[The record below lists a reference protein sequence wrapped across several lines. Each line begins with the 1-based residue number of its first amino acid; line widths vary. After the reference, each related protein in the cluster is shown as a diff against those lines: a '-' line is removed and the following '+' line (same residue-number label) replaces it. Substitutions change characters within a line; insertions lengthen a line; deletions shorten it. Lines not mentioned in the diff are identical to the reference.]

1 MISLVNYSVLKIFL
15 GRVLT
20 FPTPDSAHDFPEGF
34 IAVSEQGKIV
44 DCGKWDKEK
53 IKYYKKSSSPVKFID
68 FSNSEENADERS
80 YNRINA
86 ERYLR
91 KSASNKGYIIMPGFI
106 DMHLHLP
113 QFHLRG
119 HYGASLLDWLK
130 TYIIPAEN
138 NLTPSQKTKSFIKAF
153 YQEMWRNGTTT
164 AVIFSSNSFNFTDQA
179 FQVAKDVG
187 FRAILGKTMADRKYS
202 SIITA
207 VESTEKSLRES
218 IELFEK
224 WHGVDD
230 LLYYAFSPR
239 FAPAVTEKL
248 LCEVGRF
255 CSKNSAYIHTH
266 LAETTDE
273 LNLTRKFFPKYKTY
287 TELYYKTGILGEK
300 TIVAHAIH
308 LKESEYKLL
317 AKTKANVAH
326 CPSSNFFLHSGLAN
340 TQKMEDYKIKI
351 GLGSDVGA
359 GPSFSLFTIMRDA
372 YYVRSTPPAK
382 SFYNATLGAAKAL
395 GLDNRIGSIA
405 TGKDA
410 DFVVVKYPYWC
421 NKDVSRTRL
430 LSQLMFRGD
439 DHLTIETYT
448 RGKKVYQKIG

>member
-1 MISLVNYSVLKIFL
+1 MFTIYLSRVIS
-15 GRVLT
+15 
-20 FPTPDSAHDFPEGF
+20 FPTPDFAHDFSEGF
-34 IAVSEQGKIV
+34 IAVSEKGKII
-44 DCGKWDKEK
+44 DYGKWDKTKEK
-53 IKYYKKSSSPVKFID
+53 QFQKSGQEFKVIN
-68 FSNSEENADERS
+68 FSD
-80 YNRINA
+80 
-86 ERYLR
+86 
-91 KSASNKGYIIMPGFI
+91 YIILPGFI

-130 TYIIPAEN
+130 DYIIPAEN
-138 NLTPSQKTKSFIKAF
+138 NLSQPQKTESFIKAF

-164 AVIFSSNSFNFTDQA
+164 ALIFSSNSFRFTNQA

-187 FRAILGKTMADRKYS
+187 FRAILGKTMTDNKYS
-202 SIITA
+202 SIDMVI
-207 VESTEKSLRES
+207 ESTDKSLRES
-218 IELFEK
+218 IQLFER
-224 WHGVDD
+224 WNGVDN

-248 LCEVGRF
+248 LREVGEF
-255 CSKNSAYIHTH
+255 CKRHSAYIHTH
-266 LAETTDE
+266 LAETIDE
-273 LNLTRKFFPKYKTY
+273 INLTKKFFPKYKTY
-287 TELYYKTGILGEK
+287 TELYYKTGILGPK

-308 LKESEYKLL
+308 LKEKEYKLL
-317 AKTKANVAH
+317 AKTQTKVAH

-340 TQKMEDYKIKI
+340 IQKIEDYGITI

-372 YYVRSTPPAK
+372 YYVRSTPPAQ
-382 SFYNATLGAAKAL
+382 SFYYATLGAAKAL
-395 GLDNRIGSIA
+395 GLDDRIGSFAI
-405 TGKDA
+405 GKDA

-439 DHLTIETYT
+439 DHLTIETYS
-448 RGKKVYQKIG
+448 RGKRVYQKIG